1 MTTALAKQVHALP
14 ETDKSAITSL
24 AKPFGEK
31 SIPTSYVYGIDKT
44 VLTPIERAFM
54 ENTVGYTHFEGEAL
68 ASGAEIFSRIEGHDD
83 YYVGS
88 AEEQLLEDCGVV
100 RLADGAVIT
109 EFGPGD
115 GQKADIIL
123 GRNENQ
129 RDLRYQAVDVS
140 QDFLEMTA
148 RRLQGHRSLGQ
159 SPRTLC
165 DDFFTATH
173 GFERADIGLFLGTT
187 ISNFD
192 PEEGVRLLHH
202 IRRSYMSEDGV
213 LYIGQDGNRDI
224 TSLLKC
230 YDDSDK
236 HTAAFVMNALRQI
249 ARDHAPDLDLNNFR
263 YQAFFDEEMEAMR
276 MGIVSE
282 TAQIHSI
289 AGETIAFGEGEFI
302 QIGQS
307 RKYARHTI
315 AEMAERAGF
324 TTEYVVSSPQ
334 DVNIH
339 RLRVAKGLDL

>member
-1 MTTALAKQVHALP
+1 MTTALAKQVRTLP

-31 SIPTSYVYGIDKT
+31 SIPTSYVYGIERT

-54 ENTVGYTHFEGEAL
+54 ENKVGYTHFEGETL

-88 AEEQLLEDCGVV
+88 AEEQLLENCGVV

-123 GRNENQ
+123 GRNQ
-129 RDLRYQAVDVS
+129 DRRDVQYQAIDIS
-140 QDFLEMTA
+140 QDFLDMTA
-148 RRLQGHRSLGQ
+148 DRLQAQQALARP
-159 SPRTLC
+159 PRTLC

-173 GFERADIGLFLGTT
+173 GFDRADVGLFLGTT

-213 LYIGQDGNRDI
+213 LYIGQDGNRNME
-224 TSLLKC
+224 SLLKC

-236 HTAAFVMNALRQI
+236 HTAAFVMNSLRQI
-249 ARDHAPDLDLNNFR
+249 ARDHAPDLGLNDFR
-263 YQAFFDEEMEAMR
+263 YHAFFDTESEAMR
-276 MGIVSE
+276 MGIISE
-282 TAQIHSI
+282 KLQTQTI
-289 AGETIAFGEGEFI
+289 AGEEVTFGEGEFI

-307 RKYARHTI
+307 RKYARHNITD
-315 AEMAERAGF
+315 MAERAGF

-339 RLRVAKGLDL
+339 RLRVVKGLDL